1 MLQVYNESVLVARL
15 ASETT
20 YVVSV
25 SPGKQV
31 DLINTTEALP
41 RLYVGHLGIQL
52 QDKGNL
58 FANGYMELENQELLV
73 SEINYVCLRDN
84 WAETRSNIRKAYTG
98 WSPFE
103 GDSNYSSL
111 TFIEAVCKAETN
123 KKVWWSEVVGLVMP
137 RVS

>member
-1 MLQVYNESVLVARL
+1 MYNEAVLVARL
-15 ASETT
+15 ADITGYT
-20 YVVSV
+20 VTV

-31 DLINTTEALP
+31 DLINTTETLP

-52 QDKGNL
+52 QDKSNL

-73 SEINYVCLRDN
+73 SEINYVCARDT
-84 WAETRSNIRKAYTG
+84 WADTRKAIRQAYTG

-103 GDSNYSSL
+103 NDSNYSSL
-111 TFIEAVCKAETN
+111 TFVEAICKGETN

-137 RVS
+137 RIS